1 MDRRRRAGRCPA
13 VALLLTVVVAG
24 CGGAVASPAPS
35 SSATNPAP
43 SSPAPSATGS
53 TPTSAITPSPSPT
66 AAPISLYLRAWA
78 QHASIGPINSFGNV
92 PRVISDGQL
101 LAVPLAT
108 GAAVPLFSAPERRS
122 LSPAALE
129 TIVAE
134 ARNDGLLGTVTTFPC
149 PPSGGEVIGGPG
161 PDFLVIGLDGVI
173 YQLSATCAT
182 ARPSLAP
189 GTPEPATWAAFQHFK
204 ALLADPSGWLGAEIG
219 PAVIYDP
226 DRLAVLV
233 MPVEAG
239 APTPPANQLVSW
251 PLAGPFT
258 TFGAPFAGAR
268 CAVVSDADVAPL
280 LAAVKPVGADTV
292 FRDGTGALATLIVR
306 PFMPGEP
313 NPCSGF

>member
-1 MDRRRRAGRCPA
+1 
-13 VALLLTVVVAG
+13 
-24 CGGAVASPAPS
+24 VASP
-35 SSATNPAP
+35 
-43 SSPAPSATGS
+43 TGS
-53 TPTSAITPSPSPT
+53 TPTPATSPSPSPST
-66 AAPISLYLRAWA
+66 AASALYLRAWT
-78 QHASIGPINSFGNV
+78 QHASIGPINNFGNV

-108 GAAVPLFSAPERRS
+108 GDEVPLFSAPERRS

-129 TIVAE
+129 TIVTE

-149 PPSGGEVIGGPG
+149 PPDPSGEVIGGAG
-161 PDFLVIGLDGVI
+161 PDFLVLGLDGVI

-189 GTPEPATWAAFQHFK
+189 GTPEPGTWAAFQHFK
-204 ALLADPSGWLGAEIG
+204 ALLADPSGWLGADVG
-219 PAVIYDP
+219 PAVAYDP

-233 MPVEAG
+233 VPVEAG
-239 APTPPANQLVSW
+239 APTPPPNQSVTW
-251 PLAGPFT
+251 PLPGPFA

-292 FRDGTGALATLIVR
+292 FRDDTGALATLIVR
-306 PFMPGEP
+306 AFMPGEP